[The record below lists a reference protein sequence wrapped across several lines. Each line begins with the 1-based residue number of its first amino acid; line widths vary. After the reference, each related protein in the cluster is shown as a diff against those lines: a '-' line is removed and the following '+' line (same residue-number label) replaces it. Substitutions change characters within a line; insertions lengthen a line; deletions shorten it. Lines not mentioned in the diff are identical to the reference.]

1 MYYYKNMDTY
11 PLHHHNCLW
20 EEAYDVVGSEER
32 FQLCNILGFF
42 LLKIRRKCEN
52 THLAVLSSGSWYTVA
67 GSWYH

>member
-32 FQLCNILGFF
+32 FQLCNILVFF
-42 LLKIRRKCEN
+42 SFKNQKKM
-52 THLAVLSSGSWYTVA
+52 
-67 GSWYH
+67 